1 MMERV
6 GIMSKAV
13 KVLIAQMIIWSMVA
27 IVMLVVVSMPGTIKN
42 WGDNALKT
50 VLLGALV
57 FLGYGSD
64 FAFQLSSRSKRWGYQ
79 KDERDRHIN
88 TKAVNFSMIALLLY
102 IFIFSIT
109 LYTVYESAGAL
120 PVGWM
125 WILAY
130 SSIVEANL
138 SVRLASLLY
147 YKKYGY

>member
-1 MMERV
+1 
-6 GIMSKAV
+6 
-13 KVLIAQMIIWSMVA
+13 MVA
-27 IVMLVVVSMPGTIKN
+27 IVMLVVISMPGTIKN

-50 VLLGALV
+50 ILLGALV

-64 FAFQLSSRSKRWGYQ
+64 FAFQIYSKSKRWGYQ
-79 KDERDRHIN
+79 KDERDQHIN
-88 TKAVNFSMIALLLY
+88 TKAVNVGLITLLLY

-109 LYTVYESAGAL
+109 LYTIYETAGFL

-138 SVRLASLLY
+138 SIRLASLLF
-147 YKKYGY
+147 YKRYGY